1 MRMLKRP
8 NRLDV
13 PGLRKYLR
21 QIVREH
27 VEKPAKVRITSKEA
41 PHTIRYKVSVAKG
54 DRAHLTAVH
63 MTARSLSHIM
73 NRATNANVG
82 KDGNVDNQF
91 GITK

>member
-1 MRMLKRP
+1 MLKRP
-8 NRLDV
+8 NRLDL

-21 QIVREH
+21 QIVREQ
-27 VEKPAKVRITSKEA
+27 VEKPAKVKVTSTDS

-54 DRAHLTAVH
+54 DRANLTAVH

-73 NRATNANVG
+73 NRATRANIG